1 MQEKGLLE
9 CFGTYKTYGNF
20 EHIRGRTFRTVE
32 TIHRWRRLL
41 SDDATGTSPRMV
53 ETIPGWQR
61 LLSDDGDFSTDGG
74 DYPWMA
80 KGALSQQSL
89 LNGRWRLSMD
99 GEG

>member
-41 SDDATGTSPRMV
+41 SDD
-53 ETIPGWQR
+53 
-61 LLSDDGDFSTDGG
+61 GDFSTDGG
-74 DYPWMA
+74 DYSWMA
-80 KGALSQQSL
+80 EAALGRRRL
-89 LNGRWRLSMD
+89 LHGQWRPSWMV
-99 GEG
+99 ETAFR